1 MKEKALIITDE
12 KACVGCNQ
20 CIRHCPIFDANTAYI
35 KDGENKVRINPD
47 KCIHCGKCIDVCEH
61 NARDY
66 IDDTEEFFNDL
77 KSGKKISVLA
87 APAIRI
93 NFANY
98 KKLFGY
104 LKSLGIKFFY
114 DVSFGADI
122 TVWAYLKYIKE
133 YNINSIIAQPCPTVV
148 NYIEKNNLDL
158 LNSLCKVQSPLLCS
172 ATYIKKY
179 LKEDSSLAF
188 LSPCIAKKDEIMNE
202 TSHGFVNYNVTFKK
216 LSDYII
222 NNNIDLNKYEEVNF
236 SDDNGLGFL
245 FSRPG
250 GLKENI
256 QAYDENLWVRQIEG
270 QEVVYDYL
278 DEYGERVKKS
288 LQVPNVIDALNCE
301 FGCNIGTGAVKE
313 EVFIDDIDAK
323 FNNIKKEK
331 NKKEISKI
339 HKKFDKELNLKD
351 FLRDYK
357 VKSEEKVKEPSNAE
371 YEEIFKEMLKY
382 TQNSRS
388 INCSACG
395 YVNCNGMAKAIYND
409 LNVKENCINYNKS
422 ILKNEKRNV
431 ENKNEEIRKALEEV
445 NKLNEQKIRDA
456 EKLKENVNQIIESIQ
471 EIAEGNTENVI
482 TISNIVSE
490 TEELNDTAKILEKN
504 IEEMK
509 EKIKMVNE
517 SSNRIVGI
525 ASQTNLLSLNASIE
539 AARAGEAGKGF
550 AVVASEVGKL
560 AEESSGTASAT
571 IKEQSDMNDIIETI
585 SKVSEILKEK
595 SEKLREAI
603 DNMSAIVEETTA
615 KEEEISSVASSLINE
630 K

>member
-1 MKEKALIITDE
+1 MEEKALIITDE
-12 KACVGCNQ
+12 KTCVGCNQ
-20 CIRHCPIFDANTAYI
+20 CIRYCPIFDANTAYI
-35 KDGENKVRINPD
+35 KDGENKVKINPD
-47 KCIHCGKCIDVCEH
+47 KCIHCGKCIEVCEH
-61 NARDY
+61 NCRDY
-66 IDDTEEFFNDL
+66 IDDTEKFFNDL
-77 KSGKKISVLA
+77 KNGKKISVLA
-87 APAIRI
+87 APAIRV
-93 NFANY
+93 NSANY

-104 LKSLGIKFFY
+104 LKSLGVKFFY

-133 YNINSIIAQPCPTVV
+133 NNINSIIAQPCPAIV

-172 ATYIKKY
+172 AIYIKKY

-216 LSDYII
+216 LLAYII
-222 NNNIDLNKYEEVNF
+222 NNNIDLSKYEEVNF
-236 SDDNGLGFL
+236 NSDNGLGFL

-278 DEYGERVKKS
+278 DEYGERVKKN

-301 FGCNIGTGAVKE
+301 FGCNIGTGSIKE
-313 EVFIDDIDAK
+313 RVFIDDIDVK

-357 VKSEEKVKEPSNAE
+357 VKSKEKVKEPSNAK
-371 YEEIFKEMLKY
+371 YEEIFKDMLKY

-388 INCSACG
+388 IDCAACG
-395 YVNCNGMAKAIYND
+395 YVNCNNMAKAIYND
-409 LNVKENCINYNKS
+409 LNVKENCIDYNKR
-422 ILKNEKRNV
+422 ILKNEKKNV
-431 ENKNEEIRKALEEV
+431 ESKNEEVRKALEEV
-445 NKLNEQKIRDA
+445 NKLNEQKIREA
-456 EKLKENVNQIIESIQ
+456 EDLKENVNQIIESIQ
-471 EIAEGNTENVI
+471 EIADGNTENVI
-482 TISNIVSE
+482 TINKIASE
-490 TEELNDTAKILEKN
+490 TEELNDTAKILEEN
-504 IEEMK
+504 IIEME
-509 EKIKMVNE
+509 EKIKIFNE
-517 SSNRIVGI
+517 SSNKIVGI

-550 AVVASEVGKL
+550 AVVASEVRKL
-560 AEESSGTASAT
+560 AEESSRTASAT
-571 IKEQSDMNDIIETI
+571 IKEQSDMNNMIKSI
-585 SKVSEILKEK
+585 SKVSEILKRK

-630 K
+630 